1 MNNSA
6 KASPVDEINQLHGD
20 AIKFSAQSSRHLQEA
35 MAAAWRAGLLLR
47 VEKKRVRRAMGRG
60 AWPLWLEQNFSAS
73 PATARRYLHLAD
85 SVSDESL
92 LGELSIRQMYLR
104 NLAHNRSV
112 CLHCL
117 PIFDSLG
124 VCSWPCKSVT
134 SESKRPQDA
143 SLILRI
149 CARFIPNFACFLN
162 QSMASN
168 AFDPTLAGPIYL

>member
-104 NLAHNRSV
+104 LGIATAPKSRAQSIR
-112 CLHCL
+112 L
-117 PIFDSLG
+117 PALPAYLRFAGRLLVALQERDFR
-124 VCSWPCKSVT
+124 KQT
-134 SESKRPQDA
+134 SARRIAYTKDLRPLYSK
-143 SLILRI
+143 LRMLFEPI
-149 CARFIPNFACFLN
+149 DGKQRF
-162 QSMASN
+162 
-168 AFDPTLAGPIYL
+168 